1 MPRRPR
7 LNILYC
13 SISNNNVTLVS
24 HQNEVAGCSDS
35 DEALEEVLA
44 EVLETTKYY
53 NELDNFGGQS
63 SQEQKLTLKVGSDW
77 KAHFLIDR
85 GIIFTCITK
94 FTDSHYLPFA
104 FLHDVREK
112 FSEQPSL
119 ISRSYRAGEDEFDR
133 DFRPVLV
140 QIMDDFNS
148 GRADKISQVD
158 EQIEDIKEVMLQNVE
173 KIMERADAL
182 ADLLSKTEDLK
193 SQGVDFRVAA
203 RQVFVQSRCRNL
215 KLWLVILFLFSL
227 FVTIVILFVTG
238 VIKT

>member
-53 NELDNFGGQS
+53 NELDNIGVS
-63 SQEQKLTLKVGSDW
+63 W